1 MSSSA
6 IQPTASSVPAV
17 GTASGWTRPSVVV
30 AALFV
35 FGLAIAGYLGTE
47 LTDSESTVASW
58 ISNLGQLATALLA
71 TGGAAI
77 AYRRST
83 GHQRRSWLLV
93 AFACGAW
100 SIGELI
106 WSYLDLIRTEPVP
119 QVSIA
124 DPFFL
129 LFTALMAFAVWP
141 ADGRHSDRLR
151 TSLDAFIIGMSLLTI
166 SWVTSINQVAANA
179 DTEDLLGLFIN
190 LAYPCGDIVVLTM
203 VLLSASRRVGHRGG
217 LAAVAVAMALMA
229 LSDGFYAYM
238 SQSGEYASGSLAGL
252 GWTIGF
258 GLIGCAALAAG
269 PAPIRARFMDGP
281 QAAPLAVR
289 GASMLP
295 YIPLGLALIVVGIDR
310 YNNGSDRV
318 TGIIIILTFIGVLAR
333 QYVTIRENVTLTK
346 HLESREREL
355 QRQAFADRLT
365 GLPNRA
371 LFTDRVTHAL
381 EQHRRSLRP
390 LALLFVDLDDFKAVN
405 DTLGHPVGD
414 ELVIKVA
421 ERFRAAI
428 RSSDTVARF
437 GGDEFAVLVEGDSN
451 AVEVGARLADSMR
464 PPFALGG
471 EQLLVGASIGIAVV
485 SSEHTTPELD
495 DLYSRADIAMYAAKR
510 SGKGQ
515 VALYESSMVLPE
527 AADLHY
533 RPLLIEAIKSGAIDC
548 VFQPIVDL
556 RTGQLHSMEA
566 LARWR
571 VDGKA
576 VDQDYFIKLAG
587 RLRLLPALTDLM
599 LEQACGQL
607 ADWSSRFD
615 RPDLQVGVNV
625 PPGLMTDRDFPRRV
639 AEALRRHGLGA
650 DRLLLEITE
659 DALLGETAVAEVVA
673 ERLHQFGVHLWL
685 DDFGTGYSSLL
696 SLRQIPL
703 QAVKIDIAFVAN
715 IHTDPSAEQFMR
727 ALLTLGR
734 DLDLLV
740 TAEGVESILQADILR
755 SLGCQYVQGYLYAR
769 PAPAAELE
777 HLLGAARS
785 EPIETAFPIPA
796 LTNPALTNTA
806 LANPVVPITA

>member
-1 MSSSA
+1 
-6 IQPTASSVPAV
+6 
-17 GTASGWTRPSVVV
+17 
-30 AALFV
+30 
-35 FGLAIAGYLGTE
+35 
-47 LTDSESTVASW
+47 
-58 ISNLGQLATALLA
+58 
-71 TGGAAI
+71 
-77 AYRRST
+77 
-83 GHQRRSWLLV
+83 
-93 AFACGAW
+93 
-100 SIGELI
+100 
-106 WSYLDLIRTEPVP
+106 
-119 QVSIA
+119 
-124 DPFFL
+124 
-129 LFTALMAFAVWP
+129 
-141 ADGRHSDRLR
+141 
-151 TSLDAFIIGMSLLTI
+151 
-166 SWVTSINQVAANA
+166 
-179 DTEDLLGLFIN
+179 
-190 LAYPCGDIVVLTM
+190 
-203 VLLSASRRVGHRGG
+203 
-217 LAAVAVAMALMA
+217 MALMA

-269 PAPIRARFMDGP
+269 PAPTRARFMDGP

-333 QYVTIRENVTLTK
+333 QYLTIRENVTLTK

-571 VDGKA
+571 VDGEA

-599 LEQACGQL
+599 LEQACGNWPTGR
-607 ADWSSRFD
+607 AGS
-615 RPDLQVGVNV
+615 
-625 PPGLMTDRDFPRRV
+625 
-639 AEALRRHGLGA
+639 
-650 DRLLLEITE
+650 
-659 DALLGETAVAEVVA
+659 TA
-673 ERLHQFGVHLWL
+673 R
-685 DDFGTGYSSLL
+685 
-696 SLRQIPL
+696 IC
-703 QAVKIDIAFVAN
+703 
-715 IHTDPSAEQFMR
+715 
-727 ALLTLGR
+727 
-734 DLDLLV
+734 
-740 TAEGVESILQADILR
+740 R
-755 SLGCQYVQGYLYAR
+755 SG
-769 PAPAAELE
+769 
-777 HLLGAARS
+777 
-785 EPIETAFPIPA
+785 
-796 LTNPALTNTA
+796 
-806 LANPVVPITA
+806 